1 MRHSYCPSLIKNNL
15 TIYSFC
21 VAEPLTNATDSYNL
35 DMVEGNHRSKIVE
48 VITSG
53 GMPPDYNEL
62 TADPIAFPAPII
74 HQSLMV
80 RVPVTLGDNTVEVK
94 VVLETSTGNFY
105 ETVRK
110 LRDTIFGQVI
120 HAIQLRRDENG
131 RLHRA
136 NPIRQLAIKVYYRSR
151 LRSFKNKTH
160 ENPTTEI
167 AVMQFIGKHQNVVGF
182 LECCG
187 DRDNVYSIMEFADG
201 GELYDHIEQEGP
213 ISESRAWDLFGQI
226 VLGLRHIHDAGIAH
240 RDLTLENVMYSR
252 SGVCKLIDFGMS
264 LRLPRVPNDDKENYC
279 GNDDKSRP
287 IMMIPPQGTCGKP
300 NYIAPEVLENTENLN
315 PQVSDIWSLGV
326 LLFIMLTGV
335 PPVTAA
341 YALDDRYRLICNG
354 GLGAMIRQWGF
365 SLSMEAVD
373 LLHNLL
379 RPNPS
384 DRLTIKEILEHPWI
398 KKHSATSTRSMQ
410 DQRNS
415 IAHGQAIQIIN
426 IKNWEPLSE

>member
-1 MRHSYCPSLIKNNL
+1 MRCVSGHRKNLDYAEIRRVRHSYCPSLIKNYFP
-15 TIYSFC
+15 IYSLC
-21 VAEPLTNATDSYNL
+21 VAEPLTEATIAYNL
-35 DMVEGNHRSKIVE
+35 DMVVGNHRNKVVE
-48 VITSG
+48 ATSS
-53 GMPPDYNEL
+53 GMPPNCNGV

-74 HQSLMV
+74 HQSIMV
-80 RVPVTLGDNTVEVK
+80 RVPVSLGDNTSEVK

-187 DRDNVYSIMEFADG
+187 DRDNVYSVMEFADG

-213 ISESRAWDLFGQI
+213 IAESRAWELFGQI
-226 VLGLRHIHDAGIAH
+226 VLGLRHLHDAGIAH
-240 RDLTLENVMYSR
+240 RDLTLENVMYSS

-264 LRLPRVPNDDKENYC
+264 LRLPRVQNDDKENFC

-287 IMMIPPQGTCGKP
+287 VLMIPPQGTCGKP

-341 YALDDRYRLICNG
+341 YALDDRYRVICNG
-354 GLGAMIRQWGF
+354 GLGLMIRQWGF
-365 SLSMEAVD
+365 SLSIEAVD

-379 RPNPS
+379 RPNPA
-384 DRLTIKEILEHPWI
+384 DRLTIKEV
-398 KKHSATSTRSMQ
+398 
-410 DQRNS
+410 
-415 IAHGQAIQIIN
+415 
-426 IKNWEPLSE
+426 